1 MNYPVFCALAAVCFA
16 TGWWVDVRF
25 TGGEML
31 TVSRREKR
39 HAAESAGESMGNAA
53 AAGRDFPLR
62 HATARTA
69 PAGEARTLEEFLK
82 LIDED
87 NHVATRARVERALN
101 HMTAAEYAALAREL
115 IELTKTKKV
124 EELGAYPYNFVNALL
139 LHWLPVAPGP
149 ALNFALD
156 FPNTLN
162 SETVDPFLNAMEK
175 FYKTDAAAAMDVMA
189 KIKTDVYYD
198 ARIRCFESLKGMAPD
213 AALKVIVDFDAKT
226 GSEVLEADYLG
237 HFPEQWIQKDPATAM
252 NWALALPPSH
262 TKRQMLAEMGGAWG
276 KLDAAAATQF
286 VDAVPRS
293 VLPDGALR
301 SGLLN
306 SIQRGAKR

>member
-16 TGWWVDVRF
+16 TGWWVDARF
-25 TGGEML
+25 AGEGTL
-31 TVSRREKR
+31 PVNGREKSS
-39 HAAESAGESMGNAA
+39 AAEATRGSKMNAA
-53 AAGRDFPLR
+53 AAGKDGSLR
-62 HATARTA
+62 NATARTA

-101 HMTAAEYAALAREL
+101 NMTAAEYAALAREL

-124 EELGAYPYNFVNALL
+124 EGLGAYPYNFVNALL

-149 ALNFALD
+149 ALDFALD
-156 FPNTLN
+156 FPDAINQ
-162 SETVDPFLNAMEK
+162 ETVYPFLDAMEK
-175 FYKTDAAAAMDVMA
+175 FYKADAAAAASLMA

-226 GSEVLEADYLG
+226 RSDVFEADYLG

-276 KLDAAAATQF
+276 KLDAAAATRF
-286 VDAVPRS
+286 VGAVPRS